1 MTTAA
6 GEIAMTVAINAHK
19 TGTIAT
25 STVVTTADFSNKLKQ
40 ASTDGLPLSVRTSNY
55 NKFFN

>member
-1 MTTAA
+1 MITAA
-6 GEIAMTVAINAHK
+6 GEIAMTVAINAQK